1 MRHQARMSDPCRQV
15 DWRPVTDPLLR
26 QDRQSPIDVSATTE
40 SFVWRPSIGH
50 LFDLIEAAVDAV
62 WAEYRP
68 PSTDGQRAAEIALEL
83 IRDTLP
89 DVISTVERST
99 RMSVIERD
107 AQGMIERVTT
117 STIAAWRSRRG
128 RRRPVHAGDQ
138 RFLEPRREQTAPAPL
153 PPCGGCSALHPASHS
168 PT

>member
-1 MRHQARMSDPCRQV
+1 
-15 DWRPVTDPLLR
+15 
-26 QDRQSPIDVSATTE
+26 
-40 SFVWRPSIGH
+40 
-50 LFDLIEAAVDAV
+50 LIEAAVDAV

-89 DVISTVERST
+89 DVTSTVERSA

-117 STIAAWRSRRG
+117 STIAA
-128 RRRPVHAGDQ
+128 
-138 RFLEPRREQTAPAPL
+138 
-153 PPCGGCSALHPASHS
+153 
-168 PT
+168 